1 MRRAP
6 HGTALGSIQFW
17 VCRELKYTGKK
28 AARAKSATHYAMSWW
43 HTRSDTYL
51 DTVDTDVAKRACKRY
66 VKKQMIAPVGFFVG
80 IFLAIFVQVIVSAVV
95 RIILEWVFNDRTARE
110 MLKEKEQYK
119 YIRSLARQLH
129 DDESLAVHALDLPE
143 GS

>member
-1 MRRAP
+1 MGKAP

-28 AARAKSATHYAMSWW
+28 AERANKATHYAMSWW

-51 DTVDTDVAKRACKRY
+51 DTVDPVVANRACKRY
-66 VKKQMIAPVGFFVG
+66 VKKKMIGPSGFFAG

-95 RIILEWVFNDRTARE
+95 RIILEWIFNDRGARE
-110 MLKEKEQYK
+110 ALKEKEQYK

-129 DDESLAVHALDLPE
+129 GDESLAVHALDPIT
-143 GS
+143 GR